1 MSHISLPPQFK
12 KLVVKTLSTK
22 FRQSTAIETV
32 PFPSSIKPTEV
43 IVQNVFAGINAS
55 DINFTAG
62 TYKKGVEPPFDC
74 GFESIGRI
82 VQCGD
87 AASSKY
93 GFAVGD
99 PVIAQSFGGFAEY
112 QVVPSRSLKKAPS
125 MDASW
130 LPLDLSATTASI
142 ALAEVVQPKKGEV
155 ALVTAAAGGTGQ
167 FAVQLLKKQYGCTV
181 IGTCSS
187 EAKRDLLK
195 KLGCDVV
202 INYKTEDPSEVLNK
216 TFPTGVNCVY
226 ESVGGAMMD
235 LALKH
240 LALRGRICTIGS
252 ISGYQDLS
260 SWREPTSREAAA
272 RVPIPSQLLMK
283 SASLRGFFLPHFQK
297 YADAH
302 FAQLVAL
309 HQQGVISSN
318 IDPKSF
324 VGLEAVADAVDY
336 LHSGQNIGK
345 VVVKIG

>member
-1 MSHISLPPQFK
+1 M
-12 KLVVKTLSTK
+12 K
-22 FRQSTAIETV
+22 FRQSTHIETC
-32 PFPSSIKPTEV
+32 PYPTSIKPTEV
-43 IVQNVFAGINAS
+43 VVRNVFAGINAS

-62 TYKKGVEPPFDC
+62 TYKKGVQPPFDC

-82 VQCGD
+82 VQCGEGV
-87 AASSKY
+87 AAKY
-93 GFAVGD
+93 GLAVGD
-99 PVIAQSFGGFAEY
+99 AVVAQSFGGFSEY
-112 QVVPSRSLKKAPS
+112 QVVPCRNLKKAPTV
-125 MDASW
+125 DKSW

-181 IGTCSS
+181 VGTCSS
-187 EAKRDLLK
+187 EAKRAFLHT
-195 KLGCDVV
+195 LGCDHV
-202 INYKTEDPSEVLNK
+202 INYKTEDASAVLEK
-216 TFPTGVNCVY
+216 VFPTGVNCVY

-240 LALRGRICTIGS
+240 VALKGRICTIGS

-260 SWREPTSREAAA
+260 SWTEGGSVQ

-297 YADAH
+297 YAEAH

-309 HQQGVISSN
+309 SSNGTISSN
-318 IDPKSF
+318 VDPKPF
-324 VGLEAVADAVDY
+324 VGLESVADAVEY
-336 LHSGQNIGK
+336 LHSGENVGK
-345 VVVKIG
+345 VVVKIASDDE

>member
-1 MSHISLPPQFK
+1 MSSALPQSFQ
-12 KLVVKTLSTK
+12 KLVVQKLSTK

-32 PFPSSIKPTEV
+32 PFPTQIKPTEV
-43 IVQNVFAGINAS
+43 IVKNIFAGVNAS

-62 TYKKGVEPPFDC
+62 TYKKGVQPPFDC

-82 VQCGD
+82 VQCGE
-87 AASSKY
+87 AASGKY

-99 PVIAQSFGGFAEY
+99 AVIAQSFGGFAQY

-125 MDASW
+125 VDASW
-130 LPLDLSATTASI
+130 LPLDLSGTTASI

-155 ALVTAAAGGTGQ
+155 AMVTAAAGGTGQ
-167 FAVQLLKKQYGCTV
+167 FAVQLLKKHYGCTV
-181 IGTCSS
+181 VGTCSS
-187 EAKRDLLK
+187 EAKRDLLRR
-195 KLGCDVV
+195 LGCDVV
-202 INYKTEDPSEVLNK
+202 INYKTEDPSEVLTK

-226 ESVGGAMMD
+226 ESVGGPMMD

-260 SWREPTSREAAA
+260 SWKEPSGEG

-309 HQQGVISSN
+309 QQQGVISSN
-318 IDPKSF
+318 IDPRPF
-324 VGLEAVADAVDY
+324 NGLESVADAVEY
-336 LHSGQNIGK
+336 LHSGANVGK
-345 VVVKIG
+345 VVVTLANV

>member
-1 MSHISLPPQFK
+1 MANTSLPPQFK
-12 KLVVKTLSTK
+12 KLVVQKLSTK
-22 FRQSTAIETV
+22 FRQSTAIETT
-32 PFPSSIKPTEV
+32 PFPTSIKPTEV
-43 IVQNVFAGINAS
+43 IVKNIFAGINAS

-62 TYKKGVEPPFDC
+62 TYKKGVHPPFDC
-74 GFESIGRI
+74 GFESIGRV
-82 VQCGD
+82 VQCGEV
-87 AASSKY
+87 AAGKH

-99 PVIAQSFGGFAEY
+99 AVIAQAFGGFSEY

-125 MDASW
+125 VDAHW
-130 LPLDLSATTASI
+130 LPLDLSRTTASI

-167 FAVQLLKKQYGCTV
+167 FAVQLLKKHYGCTV
-181 IGTCSS
+181 VGTCSS

-195 KLGCDVV
+195 RLGCDVV
-202 INYKTEDPSEVLNK
+202 INYKTEDASEVLTK

-226 ESVGGAMMD
+226 ESVGGAMME

-260 SWREPTSREAAA
+260 SWKEESKCT

-309 HQQGVISSN
+309 HNQGVISSN
-318 IDPKSF
+318 IDPKAF
-324 VGLEAVADAVDY
+324 VGLESVSDAVDY
-336 LHSGQNIGK
+336 LHSGQNVGK
-345 VVVKIG
+345 VVVKLADE